1 MPSPRAPFTE
11 RRYLVPLA
19 LVTTLFFLWALG
31 VNLNDILIPHLKKLF
46 GLTDFQSSL
55 IQTAFFGGYFLAA
68 LPAGWLMR
76 RIGYRGGIVTGL
88 VVCAAGAALFIPAAS
103 ARAYPLFLGA
113 LFVMACG
120 QCVLE
125 VGANPYVTTLGPPES
140 APWRLNAAQAFNSLG
155 AVITPIIGAAFILSG
170 VEYSPA
176 EIAAMSPADLE
187 AYRTMEAGNL
197 RGPYL
202 AIAGIFLV
210 MAAVF
215 WRAHLPEVAEERPAR
230 TPGSKDP
237 GLHAPRDPGLH
248 APRDPGLHAVGDPGL
263 HVSKGWTIW
272 THTHLLRGVV
282 AQFLYVGAQVGVASF
297 VIRFVQQTM
306 PGIPERTAAEYL
318 TLHLLGFMIGRVLT
332 AGALKYVRAPAML
345 AGFAGGALIASIVS
359 VAASGAVAVWMIVAL
374 GFFHSLMF
382 PTIFALSLEGLGH
395 HTKLGASLLVMSI
408 VGGAILPAVMGWI
421 SDLSSIQTAFVVP
434 VVCYAYVLYF
444 AMRGHRPRAL
454 PETA

>member
-1 MPSPRAPFTE
+1 MPSSRAPFTE
-11 RRYLVPLA
+11 RRYAVPLV

-155 AVITPIIGAAFILSG
+155 AVITPIIGATFILSG
-170 VEYSPA
+170 IEHSPA

-187 AYRTMEAGNL
+187 AYRAMEAGML

-215 WRAHLPEVAEERPAR
+215 WRARLPEVAEEEPGVRS
-230 TPGSKDP
+230 PGSDDP
-237 GLHAPRDPGLH
+237 GLRA
-248 APRDPGLHAVGDPGL
+248 
-263 HVSKGWTIW
+263 IW
-272 THTHLLRGVV
+272 THAHLFRGVV

-297 VIRFVQQTM
+297 VIRFVQQTL
-306 PGIPERTAAEYL
+306 PGTPERTAAEYL
-318 TLHLLGFMIGRVLT
+318 TLHLLGFMIGRAIT
-332 AGALKYVRAPAML
+332 AGALKYLPAPAML
-345 AGFAGGALIASIVS
+345 AGFAGGALIASIAS
-359 VAASGAVAVWMIVAL
+359 VTAPGAVAVWMIVAL

-382 PTIFALSLEGLGH
+382 PTIFALSLEGLGRS
-395 HTKLGASLLVMSI
+395 TKLGASLLVMSI
-408 VGGAILPAVMGWI
+408 VGGAILPAVMGWV
-421 SDLSSIQTAFVVP
+421 SDLSSIQTAFAVP
-434 VVCYAYVLYF
+434 VLCYAYVLYF
-444 AMRGHRPRAL
+444 AMRERSRRKA
-454 PETA
+454 T

>member
-1 MPSPRAPFTE
+1 MASLPSSHAPFTE
-11 RRYLVPLA
+11 RRFVVPLV

-88 VVCAAGAALFIPAAS
+88 VVCAAGAAMFIPAAA

-140 APWRLNAAQAFNSLG
+140 APWRLNGAQAFNSLG
-155 AVITPIIGAAFILSG
+155 AVITPIIGATFILSG
-170 VEYSPA
+170 IEHSSA

-187 AYRTMEAGNL
+187 AYRAMEAGML

-210 MAAVF
+210 MAVVF
-215 WRAHLPEVAEERPAR
+215 WRAHLPEVAEEEPVRA
-230 TPGSKDP
+230 PGSKDA
-237 GLHAPRDPGLH
+237 GLRA
-248 APRDPGLHAVGDPGL
+248 
-263 HVSKGWTIW
+263 IW
-272 THTHLLRGVV
+272 TYTHLLRGVV

-297 VIRFVQQTM
+297 VIRFVQRTL
-306 PGIPERTAAEYL
+306 PGTPEKTAAEYL

-345 AGFAGGALIASIVS
+345 AGFAGGALIASVVS
-359 VAASGAVAVWMIVAL
+359 VTASGAVAVWMIVAL

-382 PTIFALSLEGLGH
+382 PTIFALSLEGLGRQ
-395 HTKLGASLLVMSI
+395 TKLGASLLVMSI
-408 VGGAILPAVMGWI
+408 VGGALLPAVMGWI
-421 SDLSSIQTAFVVP
+421 SDLSSIQTAFAVP
-434 VVCYAYVLYF
+434 VLCYAYVLYF
-444 AMRGHRPRAL
+444 AMRGYVSGRNVSECL
-454 PETA
+454 

>member
-1 MPSPRAPFTE
+1 MASMPSSRAPFTE
-11 RRYLVPLA
+11 RRYVVPLV

-125 VGANPYVTTLGPPES
+125 VGANPYVTTLGPPAS

-170 VEYSPA
+170 IEHSPA

-187 AYRTMEAGNL
+187 AYRAMEAGML

-210 MAAVF
+210 MAVVF
-215 WRAHLPEVAEERPAR
+215 WRAHLPEVAEEERGR
-230 TPGSKDP
+230 SPGSKDP
-237 GLHAPRDPGLH
+237 GLRADDAGLL
-248 APRDPGLHAVGDPGL
+248 A
-263 HVSKGWTIW
+263 IW
-272 THTHLLRGVV
+272 THTHLVRGVV
-282 AQFLYVGAQVGVASF
+282 AQFLYVGTQVGVASF

-306 PGIPERTAAEYL
+306 PGIPEKTAAEYL

-332 AGALKYVRAPAML
+332 AGALKYVPAPAML
-345 AGFAGGALIASIVS
+345 AGFAGGAFIASIVS
-359 VAASGAVAVWMIVAL
+359 VTASGAVAVWMIVAL

-382 PTIFALSLEGLGH
+382 PTIFALSLEGLGRQ
-395 HTKLGASLLVMSI
+395 TKLGASLLVMSI

-421 SDLSSIQTAFVVP
+421 SDLSSIQTAFAVP
-434 VVCYAYVLYF
+434 VLCYAYVLHF
-444 AMRGHRPRAL
+444 ALRGHRA
-454 PETA
+454 